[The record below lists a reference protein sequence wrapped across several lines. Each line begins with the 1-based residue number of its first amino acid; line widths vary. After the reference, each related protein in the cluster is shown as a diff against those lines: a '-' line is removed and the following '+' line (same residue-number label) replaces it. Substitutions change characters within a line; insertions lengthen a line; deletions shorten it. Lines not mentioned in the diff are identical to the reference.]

1 MAKPSSL
8 TAQDRDNLV
17 AYLDGELDEGTRRAL
32 EAKLSRDPQAR
43 TELQALKR
51 SYDLLDFLPRGEA
64 SSQFTSRT
72 LERIS
77 TVQPA
82 IIISSVDV
90 EPRSSEVATPGF
102 AKHWHILAGWSLA
115 ILFAALVGYFG
126 TRAYWVRK
134 RPPLPTDVD
143 TALIQELRLFENKR
157 LYDHVDDLNFL
168 RSLDVSGF
176 FNQEN

>member
-17 AYLDGELDEGTRRAL
+17 AYLDGELDEKTRRAL

-51 SYDLLDFLPRGEA
+51 SYDLLEYLPRGEA

-72 LERIS
+72 IERIS

-82 IIISSVDV
+82 LISASDAEPTVTDV
-90 EPRSSEVATPGF
+90 LSPRIARL
-102 AKHWHILAGWSLA
+102 WLNLAGWSLA
-115 ILFAALVGYFG
+115 FVTAALFGYFG

-134 RPPLPTDVD
+134 RPPLPADVD
-143 TALIQELRLFENKR
+143 AALIQDLRLLDNKR

-168 RSLDVSGF
+168 RSLDVSDL
-176 FNQEN
+176 FNREN